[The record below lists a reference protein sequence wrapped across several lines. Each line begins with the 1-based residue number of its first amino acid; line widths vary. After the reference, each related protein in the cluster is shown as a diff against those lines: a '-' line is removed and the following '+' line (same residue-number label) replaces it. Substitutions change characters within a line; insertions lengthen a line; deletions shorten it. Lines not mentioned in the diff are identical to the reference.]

1 MSTRAKI
8 LITITLALLALVL
21 GIGAGSVWIPPGD
34 IVAIIANKLMGR
46 ALPEGFPAVSVSILW
61 SLRLPR
67 AILAFT
73 VGGALS
79 MSGAIMQ
86 SVLKNPLASS
96 YTLGV
101 SAGASLGAGIVL
113 LLGVSLPMFQLFTLP
128 ILGFVFGLGTIV
140 LAIAAAS
147 RIDGQM
153 ENNTIILI
161 GMVFS
166 LFTNAVTTLISSV
179 SREHVQRLIYWQMG
193 SFSSRDWSTVAILAP
208 ITLFGALFVMRYNRE
223 LDIMTFGEDQARAMG
238 VNMKRTKWILLIS
251 SAALTG
257 TAISFVG
264 VIGFIDLVAPHV
276 VRRIFGSS
284 HRLVIPMSA
293 LVGGLFMVLC
303 DLVAR
308 TIISPQELPVGVV
321 TSLIGG
327 PFFAWVY
334 FKKRTKSKI

>member
-8 LITITLALLALVL
+8 LITIVLALLALIL

-34 IVAIIANKLMGR
+34 IVAIIAHKLTGR
-46 ALPEGFPAVSVSILW
+46 ALPGDIPAVSVSILW

-67 AILAFT
+67 AILAFI

-113 LLGVSLPMFQLFTLP
+113 LLGVTLPVFQLLTLP
-128 ILGFVFGLGTIV
+128 VLGFAFGLGTIV

-208 ITLFGALFVMRYNRE
+208 ITLFGAFFVMRYNRE

-238 VNMKRTKWILLIS
+238 VNMKRSKWILLIS

-284 HRLVIPMSA
+284 HRVVIPMSA